1 MLISK
6 LPESFHV
13 SVVSCLLR
21 AKQNIAYAAAQ
32 FDLTGAQAFA
42 LLLIDTTKPRS
53 MKSYSDAH
61 YCDAANM
68 TGLIDGLE
76 EKGLVT
82 RRQDPAD
89 RRIKVIYLEP
99 AGVKIRKQLLDAVAD
114 VNAELLASLTADE
127 QQEFATYV
135 HKIATHV

>member
-1 MLISK
+1 MTK
-6 LPESFHV
+6 NQLPESFHV
-13 SVVSCLLR
+13 GLISCLLR
-21 AKQNIAYAAAQ
+21 AKQNIAFAAAQ

-42 LLLIDTTKPRS
+42 LLLIDTATPRS

-89 RRIKVIYLEP
+89 RRIKVIHLEP
-99 AGVKIRKQLLDAVAD
+99 VGVKIRKQLLDAVDD
-114 VNAELLASLTADE
+114 VNADLLSPLSDRE
-127 QQEFATYV
+127 QKEFVAAM
-135 HKIATHV
+135 HKIAANV